1 MTSGGRLNIT
11 EATTLNSLS
20 GQITLNSNDS
30 TVISNSVINSS
41 TGIQINSNTTGNID
55 IQGSNL
61 THKQRKGST
70 FRVNGAAASL
80 IMSRTPIIADSLQ
93 IAIGNFVSI
102 EYCNITTYFDAVNG
116 GAQPDFS
123 IKSANKFISINR
135 CNILSEGVKL
145 EALNQQFFR
154 DGEVSLGMNNFT
166 VISSTQLPT
175 F

>member
-1 MTSGGRLNIT
+1 
-11 EATTLNSLS
+11 
-20 GQITLNSNDS
+20 
-30 TVISNSVINSS
+30 
-41 TGIQINSNTTGNID
+41 
-55 IQGSNL
+55 L

-70 FRVNGAAASL
+70 FKVNGAAASL
-80 IMSRTPIIADSLQ
+80 VMSRTPIIADSLQ

-116 GAQPDFS
+116 GVQPDFS
-123 IKSANKFISINR
+123 IKSENKFISINR

-154 DGEVSLGMNNFT
+154 DSEVSLGMNNFT